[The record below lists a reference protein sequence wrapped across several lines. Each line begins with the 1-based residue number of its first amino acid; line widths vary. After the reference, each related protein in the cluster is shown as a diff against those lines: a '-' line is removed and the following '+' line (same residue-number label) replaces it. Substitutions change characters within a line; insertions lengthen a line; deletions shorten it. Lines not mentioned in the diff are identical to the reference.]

1 MTDLLTLPGVTTAAV
16 DVYYLEDG
24 SARAAAVLAPDPSFA
39 RVTAEVTV
47 MVRGGQPAPYEPG
60 QFFRRE
66 LPPIQAVLSGVAGLG
81 LLIVDGYV
89 DLDPHGR
96 KGLGAH
102 AHAALGVPVI
112 GVAKS
117 PFAAATH
124 AAAVRR
130 GTSARPLYVT
140 AAGLPV
146 SDAAELIRRMP
157 GRFRLP
163 DPLRRADAL
172 SRGSPVRLGPA

>member
-1 MTDLLTLPGVTTAAV
+1 MTDLLTLPDVTTAAV
-16 DVYYLEDG
+16 DVYYLEGGD
-24 SARAAAVLAPDPSFA
+24 ARAAAVLATDASFTH
-39 RVTAEVTV
+39 VVAEATV
-47 MVRGGQPAPYEPG
+47 MVMAGQAPPYEPG
-60 QFFRRE
+60 EFFRRE
-66 LPPIQAVLSGVAGLG
+66 LPPIRAVLTAVERPG

-89 DLDPHGR
+89 DLDPRGR
-96 KGLGAH
+96 MGLGAH
-102 AHAALGVPVI
+102 AHVEFGIPVI

-117 PFAAATH
+117 PFTAATH

-146 SDAAELIRRMP
+146 AQAAELVRRMP

-172 SRGSPVRLGPA
+172 SRGAPVRPRG